1 MDNQIIKGR
10 NDSKVNKTQKA
21 FLFIIQKAI
30 RGDDRSPVTYPCCDD
45 CSSIVTLASRHS
57 ILPLVVE
64 HLLDADAASPGSVS
78 LPDRTVID
86 AARMK
91 VIHQAQRT
99 ADLGML
105 LSHLGKAELRP
116 VIMKGAVCRELY
128 PVPAARPSVDED
140 FLIPPDQ
147 AADYHR
153 ELTAYGFRTS
163 LDDGAIADADEI
175 TYNSTEC
182 RMCVEVHKY
191 PFTRDQKAYAHLND
205 WLEGAYSRAEEV
217 RCGRYSLL
225 TLCPTDHLM
234 YMLFH
239 VYKHFLHGGFGIRQ
253 VCDIGLFSERHI
265 DKIDWDRVRSVCR
278 EAGIHRFCSALFA
291 IAVRYLLGETPLTGV
306 LDADAMASVDCL
318 PLLEDIMDS
327 GVYGTSTMSRMHSS
341 TITLGAAEKAL
352 KSRNG
357 GGSGAAGL
365 LRTVFPP
372 ISYMRGAYPF
382 VRKSPLLLPVGWA
395 VRIFKYLKEHR
406 RTRKLKTGD
415 SPARSVRIGRDRVEL
430 MKLYGIV

>member
-1 MDNQIIKGR
+1 MD
-10 NDSKVNKTQKA
+10 KVQTSLMYLIEKS
-21 FLFIIQKAI
+21 I
-30 RGDDRSPVTYPCCDD
+30 RGEELSDLCQIKCGELDR
-45 CSSIVTLASRHS
+45 ILQLASRHS
-57 ILPLVVE
+57 ILPLVVDPLIRTSQE
-64 HLLDADAASPGSVS
+64 KGITR
-78 LPDRTVID
+78 PDQAQINV
-86 AARMK
+86 ARMK
-91 VIHQAQRT
+91 VIQQAQRT
-99 ADLGML
+99 ADLEL
-105 LSHLGKAELRP
+105 LLDHLKKAGLRP

-191 PFTRDQKAYAHLND
+191 PFPRDQKAYAHLND

-225 TLCPTDHLM
+225 TLCPTDHLI

-253 VCDIGLFSERHI
+253 VCDIGLFSEKNI
-265 DKIDWDRVRSVCR
+265 DKIDWDRVRQVCR
-278 EAGIHRFCSALFA
+278 EAGIYTFA
-291 IAVRYLLGETPLTGV
+291 AAVFAVAVRHLLGETELKNV
-306 LDADAMASVDCL
+306 LDEEVLSSIDEM
-318 PLLEDIMDS
+318 PLLDDIMDS

-352 KSRNG
+352 NKTNSG
-357 GGSGAAGL
+357 GAKAGL
-365 LRTVFPP
+365 LKTVFPP
-372 ISYMRGAYPF
+372 LDYMRGAYPF
-382 VRKSPLLLPVGWA
+382 VRKSPLLLPAGWA
-395 VRIFKYLKEHR
+395 VRIFRYLKEHR
-406 RTRKLKTGD
+406 RLKKLKTGD
-415 SPARSVRIGRDRVEL
+415 SAVRSIRMGKDRVEL